1 MLTGKAA
8 VVCRECLWEQ
18 RVDLCGRDA
27 SQQRSHCREP
37 GLNHVHALVRE
48 ASGPAPFQA
57 DVRPLLASPDI
68 MGVGVRVPRSPAW
81 SSLNH
86 SWHVSLIQLGKEQ
99 CSPPA
104 CHAHRGLGLI
114 RQLVGSQWAKAP
126 SPTGLG
132 ASRGGSVLSLWLGDA
147 VPQLE
152 PPHRP
157 WGRWWS
163 LLHLVAGEKANGVWG
178 GETTLRPGRAL
189 FTSKRELSFQ
199 IRAWVLLM
207 KD

>member
-8 VVCRECLWEQ
+8 AVCRECLWEQ

-37 GLNHVHALVRE
+37 GLNHIHALVRE

-68 MGVGVRVPRSPAW
+68 MGVGVRVPRSSAW

-86 SWHVSLIQLGKEQ
+86 SWHMSLIQLGKEQ

-132 ASRGGSVLSLWLGDA
+132 GEQGRLSP
-147 VPQLE
+147 VP
-152 PPHRP
+152 
-157 WGRWWS
+157 
-163 LLHLVAGEKANGVWG
+163 VAGGCSAPAG
-178 GETTLRPGRAL
+178 TSPQAL
-189 FTSKRELSFQ
+189 GKVVVAAPSCC
-199 IRAWVLLM
+199 W
-207 KD
+207 